1 MKIHI
6 SKKISMKRQ
15 CLKLKAHRIVT
26 KSQDWSL
33 KHAGKS
39 YSKTTMLSRKS
50 ERVAT
55 VKSTMLNVDRLP
67 EKLPLNTSMG
77 SLITSMAS

>member
-15 CLKLKAHRIVT
+15 YLKLKAHRIVT
-26 KSQDWSL
+26 KSQNWSL

-39 YSKTTMLSRKS
+39 YFKNTMSSRKS

-55 VKSTMLNVDRLP
+55 VKSTRLNADRPP
-67 EKLPLNTSMG
+67 EKLQLNTSMG